1 MPEAQ
6 WKLSWICLYLLTVFF
21 FFFKILIYW
30 AAPGLTWGM
39 WDFLVA
45 IGELLV
51 AARGIKFPNQ
61 GSSPRVESQPT
72 DHQGSPLTV
81 FYLCFR
87 FISRLDL
94 FMLLLLLFSCSAV
107 SDSSPPLHCSP
118 PGSSVHG
125 ILQARILEWVAISFS
140 SESSWPRDQTH
151 ISGLAGGF
159 FTMSHLGSPGLS
171 TRRQKWPVKQP
182 QAKRSLPSPNLQQ
195 TS

>member
-1 MPEAQ
+1 
-6 WKLSWICLYLLTVFF
+6 
-21 FFFKILIYW
+21 
-30 AAPGLTWGM
+30 M

-81 FYLCFR
+81 FYFCFR

-107 SDSSPPLHCSP
+107 SDSSPPL
-118 PGSSVHG
+118 
-125 ILQARILEWVAISFS
+125 
-140 SESSWPRDQTH
+140 
-151 ISGLAGGF
+151 
-159 FTMSHLGSPGLS
+159 
-171 TRRQKWPVKQP
+171 
-182 QAKRSLPSPNLQQ
+182 
-195 TS
+195 